1 MRKRRA
7 EKRQI
12 PPDPVYS
19 SVRVQKFINKLMKD
33 GKKSKAEKIFYQ
45 VMENIRKI
53 TKKDPLEVFN
63 KAIDNVKPVMEVR
76 PRRVGGATYQVPIEV
91 PDDRAESLA
100 MRWILKVVREQR
112 GKPMVEKLTAE
123 LLDAYNNAGRAVK
136 IKEQVHR
143 MAEANKAFAHF
154 RW

>member
-1 MRKRRA
+1 M
-7 EKRQI
+7 
-12 PPDPVYS
+12 
-19 SVRVQKFINKLMKD
+19 
-33 GKKSKAEKIFYQ
+33 
-45 VMENIRKI
+45 
-53 TKKDPLEVFN
+53 
-63 KAIDNVKPVMEVR
+63 
-76 PRRVGGATYQVPIEV
+76 